1 MKRLAKRI
9 LVGTL
14 SLAMLLTCV
23 TGCGDKKQDDATWE
37 DGKIVVKI
45 SMTEN
50 TDSLDYARC
59 VKFTEDVNAACDDA
73 FDFQIYANG
82 SLGDFTAVNAE
93 CIEGTVEMIY
103 GGLSP
108 SINPLAASTIIS
120 YLCITPDDALTA
132 FAKDSFAY
140 NKTLE
145 LCEQENLKFLGFDFN
160 GSCGMALRTAAPAN
174 PLSVGGGNGLQI
186 RVPSDPVQRA
196 VLTELGYIPASI
208 DWSEVYSSLQSGVID
223 GFIGATALTAASQ
236 FSDVITSYYD
246 INLMTSVN
254 TIVVSNVLWDK
265 LTDDQ
270 KAAFELYGGNKLA
283 DSIEDYKN
291 ATADAYSKLEAAG
304 VNVVVPSDEE
314 MDAIVEI
321 ARENWSQ
328 LKDSYGE
335 EFYNDLM
342 AAYGLE

>member
-1 MKRLAKRI
+1 M
-9 LVGTL
+9 
-14 SLAMLLTCV
+14 
-23 TGCGDKKQDDATWE
+23 
-37 DGKIVVKI
+37 
-45 SMTEN
+45 
-50 TDSLDYARC
+50 
-59 VKFTEDVNAACDDA
+59 
-73 FDFQIYANG
+73 
-82 SLGDFTAVNAE
+82 
-93 CIEGTVEMIY
+93 
-103 GGLSP
+103 
-108 SINPLAASTIIS
+108 
-120 YLCITPDDALTA
+120 
-132 FAKDSFAY
+132 
-140 NKTLE
+140 
-145 LCEQENLKFLGFDFN
+145 
-160 GSCGMALRTAAPAN
+160 
-174 PLSVGGGNGLQI
+174 
-186 RVPSDPVQRA
+186 
-196 VLTELGYIPASI
+196 
-208 DWSEVYSSLQSGVID
+208 ID

-314 MDAIVEI
+314 MNAIVEI

>member
-1 MKRLAKRI
+1 MKRLLKKI
-9 LVGTL
+9 LVVSL
-14 SLAMLLTCV
+14 SFVMILTCL
-23 TGCGDKKQDDATWE
+23 TGCGDKKQDNTSGE

-59 VKFTEDVNAACDDA
+59 VKFTEEVNAACNDA
-73 FDFQIYANG
+73 FDFQIYPNG

-108 SINPLAASTIIS
+108 AINPLAAATIIS
-120 YLCITPDDALTA
+120 YLCVTPDDALTA
-132 FAKDSFAY
+132 FGNDSFAY
-140 NKTLE
+140 KKVQE
-145 LCEQENLKFLGFDFN
+145 VCEQENLKFLGFDFN
-160 GSCGMALRTAAPAN
+160 GSCGMAFRTPAPAN
-174 PLSVGGGNGLQI
+174 PLSKNGGNGLQI

-196 VLTELGYIPASI
+196 VLSELGYISTSV

-254 TIVVSNVLWDK
+254 TIVVSNVLWEK
-265 LTDDQ
+265 LTDEQ

-283 DSIEDYKN
+283 DSIKDYKN
-291 ATADAYSKLEAAG
+291 ATADAYAKLEAAG
-304 VNVVVPSDEE
+304 VTVVVPTEEE
-314 MDAIVEI
+314 MASIVEI
-321 ARENWSQ
+321 ARANWPQ

-335 EFYNDLM
+335 KVYNDLM
-342 AAYGLE
+342 TAYGLA

>member
-1 MKRLAKRI
+1 M
-9 LVGTL
+9 
-14 SLAMLLTCV
+14 
-23 TGCGDKKQDDATWE
+23 
-37 DGKIVVKI
+37 
-45 SMTEN
+45 
-50 TDSLDYARC
+50 
-59 VKFTEDVNAACDDA
+59 
-73 FDFQIYANG
+73 
-82 SLGDFTAVNAE
+82 
-93 CIEGTVEMIY
+93 
-103 GGLSP
+103 
-108 SINPLAASTIIS
+108 ASS
-120 YLCITPDDALTA
+120 C
-132 FAKDSFAY
+132 
-140 NKTLE
+140 
-145 LCEQENLKFLGFDFN
+145 FL
-160 GSCGMALRTAAPAN
+160 
-174 PLSVGGGNGLQI
+174 
-186 RVPSDPVQRA
+186 
-196 VLTELGYIPASI
+196 
-208 DWSEVYSSLQSGVID
+208 SLQSGVID

-254 TIVVSNVLWDK
+254 AIVVSNVLWDK

-314 MDAIVEI
+314 MNAIVEI

-328 LKDSYGE
+328 LKDSYGK

>member
-1 MKRLAKRI
+1 
-9 LVGTL
+9 
-14 SLAMLLTCV
+14 
-23 TGCGDKKQDDATWE
+23 
-37 DGKIVVKI
+37 
-45 SMTEN
+45 
-50 TDSLDYARC
+50 
-59 VKFTEDVNAACDDA
+59 
-73 FDFQIYANG
+73 
-82 SLGDFTAVNAE
+82 
-93 CIEGTVEMIY
+93 MIY

-108 SINPLAASTIIS
+108 SINPLAAATIIS
-120 YLCITPDDALTA
+120 YLCVTPDDALTA
-132 FAKDSFAY
+132 FAEDSFAY
-140 NKTLE
+140 NKTVE
-145 LCEQENLKFLGFDFN
+145 LCEQEGLKFLGFDFN
-160 GSCGMALRTAAPAN
+160 GSCGMALKTASPSN

-196 VLTELGYIPASI
+196 VLTELGYIPTSV
-208 DWSEVYSSLQSGVID
+208 DWTEVYSSLQSGVID

-270 KAAFELYGGNKLA
+270 KAAFERYGSNKLA

-304 VNVVVPSDEE
+304 VNVVVPTDEE
-314 MDAIVEI
+314 MASIVEI
-321 ARENWSQ
+321 ARANWSQ

-335 EFYNDLM
+335 DFYNDLM
-342 AAYGLE
+342 TAYGLA